1 MEKIISSKRL
11 TPLFALICAF
21 LWGCGFSVT
30 KTGYSL
36 FAVGSVPDKIL
47 FAGIRFILAGVMTLI
62 CRISTGKI
70 DLKAVRTSFTKIVLL
85 SMFQT
90 VFQYAFLYIALSE
103 LSGSVSSVLNQLGS
117 FLLALLLPL
126 ADRNERM
133 SAGKIAGCLLGFSG
147 LLSGNR
153 GDNHLF
159 MFGCNRISSE
169 PQALRIARSGH
180 LDRVS
185 AASWRNHPHSLR
197 NSLRRTDFAA
207 ISGGDRN
214 TALPRVFDSFRVCH
228 LVCSPEIQSGQRSRG
243 L

>member
-103 LSGSVSSVLNQLGS
+103 LSGSASSVLNQLGS

-126 ADRNERM
+126 TDRNERM
-133 SAGKIAGCLLGFSG
+133 SAGKIAGSYLHVRLQSDIFLATGFPNRSIRSPRPG
-147 LLSGNR
+147 ASSFLEESSSLSPE
-153 GDNHLF
+153 F
-159 MFGCNRISSE
+159 S
-169 PQALRIARSGH
+169 PA
-180 LDRVS
+180 DRFR
-185 AASWRNHPHSLR
+185 RN
-197 NSLRRTDFAA
+197 LRRRSEYCF
-207 ISGGDRN
+207 ISR
-214 TALPRVFDSFRVCH
+214 FR
-228 LVCSPEIQSGQRSRG
+228 
-243 L
+243 